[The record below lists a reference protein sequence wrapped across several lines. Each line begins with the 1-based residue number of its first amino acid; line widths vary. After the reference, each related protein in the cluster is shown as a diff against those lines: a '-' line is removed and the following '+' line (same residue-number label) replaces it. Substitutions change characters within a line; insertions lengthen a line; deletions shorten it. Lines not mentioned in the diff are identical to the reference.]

1 VTTGARRVVLIAPN
15 VSRRRGGE
23 AIKAWQY
30 FDHLLGTGA
39 DAFLITHAR
48 SADEVLAAFPAD
60 RVRIVPDSAFQRALW
75 RSRLFAF
82 LLDAVFFAGAARLAR
97 GFDPAGTVLHY
108 ICPISPVTPRLPPRG
123 FRVVIGP
130 LNGNIHHPPG
140 LAARAGLRARLLR
153 RVYRPVQIALRL
165 TLAPWRGADVILVS
179 GGARTRAALAWAG
192 ADPARMHDVADAGV
206 ADLAPAGS
214 PPDPGRFA
222 ASGRMVAYKGFDLA
236 LRALAQ
242 CPATVML
249 DLYGDGP
256 ERARLEA
263 LAADLGLGGRAV
275 FHGWT
280 DQAALIE
287 RLRGSAGYVFPSLAE
302 ANGIVMQEAMMLGL
316 PVIALRWGGPAA
328 LADDASAVFVEPGD
342 DGATVAALA
351 RAMTA
356 LAADPARARAIGA
369 AARARAQAR
378 FAWPAVAAGW
388 SRHYAAGPA
397 GKA

>member
-1 VTTGARRVVLIAPN
+1 VSRPARRIVLIAPN
-15 VSRRRGGE
+15 VSRHRGGE

-30 FDHLLGTGA
+30 FAYLLGTGA
-39 DAFLITHAR
+39 DVWLITHAR
-48 SADEVLAAFPAD
+48 SAAEVLAAFSAD
-60 RVRIVPDSAFQRALW
+60 RVLVVPDSALQRALW
-75 RSRLFAF
+75 RSRVFAF
-82 LLDAVFFAGAARLAR
+82 LLDVVFHAGAARLAR
-97 GFDPAGTVLHY
+97 GFDPGSTVLHY
-108 ICPISPVTPRLPPRG
+108 LCPISPVTPRLPPRG
-123 FRVVIGP
+123 FRVVVGP

-140 LAARAGLRARLLR
+140 FGGREGRRARAARL
-153 RVYRPVQIALRL
+153 VYRPVQVALRV
-165 TLAPWRGADVILVS
+165 TLAPWRRADAILIS
-179 GGARTRAALAWAG
+179 GGDRTRAALVWAG
-192 ADPARMHDVADAGV
+192 ADPARMHDVADSGV
-206 ADLAPAGS
+206 ADLAPAGP

-242 CPATVML
+242 CPAAITL

-263 LAADLGLGGRAV
+263 LAATLGLGDRAV

-280 DQAALIE
+280 DQAALLD

-328 LADDASAVFVEPGD
+328 LADDASAVYVEPGD

-378 FAWPAVAAGW
+378 FAWPAVAAAWG
-388 SRHYAAGPA
+388 RHHADGA
-397 GKA
+397 